1 MSAEAAAG
9 SEPLRSLFGDSA
21 KGGPHR
27 SLGVLD
33 ERATEIGAAIRRGV
47 PFLMRKG
54 INLDPG
60 LAVSTKAPALLE
72 GLQGPYFHVP
82 LATDPGGS
90 RAMLVLDTG
99 ALSFFLDAALGGD
112 VDDAEPAVTR
122 ELTNAQRAAIGRL
135 VDPMVKLL
143 SEVFLGLGVR
153 FRRLPAATGTPTEG
167 DVAAITFNVGGR
179 DDRKIVVAVSRDA
192 LASAGAPMLQGS
204 RRSDA
209 ESRVPGIL
217 ANVEVELVAELGRV
231 QRRLASID
239 SLRVGNVIRLDT
251 PVKAPVVVRIQGKP
265 VFRGRPTTAGTQL
278 AVSVIERFDQR
289 GERPFVPPPAEV
301 EAVFDPLQEV

>member
-1 MSAEAAAG
+1 MSAEA
-9 SEPLRSLFGDSA
+9 EPLRSLFGESA
-21 KGGPHR
+21 KGGGPHR

-33 ERATEIGAAIRRGV
+33 DRASEIAAAIRRGV
-47 PFLMRKG
+47 PFLMRRG

-60 LAVSTKAPALLE
+60 LAVSTKAPALLAD
-72 GLQGPYFHVP
+72 LQGPYFHVP

-99 ALSFFLDAALGGD
+99 ALSFLLDAALGGD

-143 SEVFLGLGVR
+143 SDVFLGLGVR

-167 DVAAITFNVGGR
+167 DFAAITFLIGGR
-179 DDRKIVVAVSRDA
+179 SDRKIVVAVSRDA
-192 LASAGAPMLQGS
+192 LASAGAPLLQGS

-289 GERPFVPPPAEV
+289 GEKAFVPPPAEV
-301 EAVFDPLQEV
+301 EAVIDPLQEV